1 MFIAI
6 WLPTGLPYNF
16 KPWAVL
22 LLLCL
27 FSPIYI
33 YINWGDCYA
42 VRPAMALLIRP
53 SRELHVM
60 APVDLSF
67 FISWQPISMCIL
79 LHTVKLNS
87 WFIVFSLSWTT
98 LHQSELAYLCLF
110 SVLKNMVTTHVLNH
124 LNNLI
129 WHWCV
134 SPRRSTALVSTRATH
149 TRLSIKS
156 Q

>member
-79 LHTVKLNS
+79 LHTVKLNI
-87 WFIVFSLSWTT
+87 WFIGFHYHEPLCIKVCW
-98 LHQSELAYLCLF
+98 HNYAYL
-110 SVLKNMVTTHVLNH
+110 SVLKNMVLPMYSLN
-124 LNNLI
+124 LSGILI
-129 WHWCV
+129 PINV
-134 SPRRSTALVSTRATH
+134 G
-149 TRLSIKS
+149 IFMF
-156 Q
+156 